1 MTQDGVGR
9 EPHHVACVLPHLCI
23 ARAISRSDA
32 AAARPGRAPIY
43 YGSITAG
50 TGSGG
55 SSTNNIPCMTRL
67 SVSSVSFDN
76 LHAKVRG
83 VYRTLQFCIHNTC
96 ITEMSDTPH
105 LMVCFRAA
113 GPCYSL
119 ALLLCLLFAE
129 LTGGL
134 KISGTSR
141 LPRARRSET
150 PALSINDKYTA
161 SQLILSG
168 LFCEL
173 HDTLGTFTALETLDK
188 LVSLLKSKV
197 APKKVQKKGHKV

>member
-1 MTQDGVGR
+1 MQRALSPRPFTAAGYDTRWGSNPTSPRAPSRSMTPAPVFQFLSPSRPGATPSNYHDQDGVGR

-43 YGSITAG
+43 YGSISAG

-83 VYRTLQFCIHNTC
+83 VYRTLQFCVHNTC

-105 LMVCFRAA
+105 LMVCVRAA
-113 GPCYSL
+113 GG
-119 ALLLCLLFAE
+119 ALL
-129 LTGGL
+129 T
-134 KISGTSR
+134 
-141 LPRARRSET
+141 
-150 PALSINDKYTA
+150 Y
-161 SQLILSG
+161 
-168 LFCEL
+168 
-173 HDTLGTFTALETLDK
+173 
-188 LVSLLKSKV
+188 
-197 APKKVQKKGHKV
+197 